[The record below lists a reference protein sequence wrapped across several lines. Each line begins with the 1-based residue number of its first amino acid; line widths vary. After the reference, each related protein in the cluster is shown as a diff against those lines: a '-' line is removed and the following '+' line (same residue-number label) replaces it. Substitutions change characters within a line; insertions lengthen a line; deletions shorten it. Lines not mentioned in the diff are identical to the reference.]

1 MVDIEACVRP
11 EAASRV
17 WPVFGGEAGT
27 LAVLLERSPEDPLV
41 TPAQA
46 GVVQEGPA
54 GNLPAE
60 AVADEAALV
69 DRGEGEGQQEDE
81 GEDGEEQEDDG
92 DGEAGHQACAR
103 LLQVIISPPVLQER
117 SQRTLRLFSPD
128 WGDRLQ

>member
-1 MVDIEACVRP
+1 MVNIEACVGP
-11 EAASRV
+11 ETASHV

-69 DRGEGEGQQEDE
+69 DRGEGEGQQVD
-81 GEDGEEQEDDG
+81 QLVT
-92 DGEAGHQACAR
+92 AVVHLSHFTRALYTSCNNLQLR
-103 LLQVIISPPVLQER
+103 VTVSFSLLN
-117 SQRTLRLFSPD
+117 
-128 WGDRLQ
+128 